1 MAPSPMARIP
11 EGAIKPKQL
20 AFSTKAAETSVPDQ
34 SEDEDT
40 GDLAE
45 QMNLQIRR
53 KYVKGKKLGE
63 GTYAIVYK
71 GHIRTNPTS
80 FVAIKKIKVNV
91 DTDNGLSMD
100 AIREVKALQELAHQ
114 NIIALLGVFSTKDQN
129 LNLVLEFLPGGDLE
143 MLIKDRNVYYNQADI
158 KAWMGMLCRGVYFCH
173 EHFILHR
180 DIKPNNLLIAANGE
194 IKLAD
199 FGLARSFADPY
210 AAMTTQVITRWYR
223 PPELFLKARYYS
235 GAVDVWSVGCVFAE
249 LVLRIPFMAGAT
261 EMGQLDIICQAIGTP
276 NEQNWPGVSS
286 FEGYAA
292 LLQSGAATPLRRA
305 AEFQQQFPTLGVKG
319 TDLLMGMLL
328 LDPSRRLTMKQSL
341 EHEWWRVDPKPT
353 NKRNLPT
360 KGGEEEKLGEDL
372 ARKNLDDARVE
383 GVARKLDFT
392 SISR

>member
-1 MAPSPMARIP
+1 MARPPDKI
-11 EGAIKPKQL
+11 IKSKPL
-20 AFSTKAAETSVPDQ
+20 TFSTKATEPPAQEQ
-34 SEDEDT
+34 SDEEDT

-71 GHIRTNPTS
+71 GHVRTNPSS
-80 FVAIKKIKVNV
+80 FVAIKKIKLNV
-91 DTDNGLSMD
+91 ENDNGLSMD
-100 AIREVKALQELAHQ
+100 AIREVKALQELSHQ

-143 MLIKDRNVYYNQADI
+143 MLIKDRTVFYNQSDI

-173 EHFILHR
+173 QHFILHR
-180 DIKPNNLLIAANGE
+180 DIKPNNLLVAADGE

-223 PPELFLKARYYS
+223 PPELFLQARFYS

-249 LVLRIPFMAGAT
+249 LILRIPFMAGAT

-276 NEQNWPGVSS
+276 NEQNWPGVST
-286 FEGYAA
+286 FEGYSA
-292 LLQSGAATPLRRA
+292 LLQSGASTPLRTKT
-305 AEFQQQFPTLGVKG
+305 EFTQQFPTLASKG
-319 TDLLMGMLL
+319 IDLLMGMLL
-328 LDPSRRLTMKQSL
+328 LDPSKRVTMRQSL
-341 EHEWWRVDPKPT
+341 EHDWWSENPKPT
-353 NKRNLPT
+353 NKRDLPT
-360 KGGEEEKLGEDL
+360 KGGGEAKLGEDL
-372 ARKNLDDARVE
+372 GRRNLDDARLE

-392 SISR
+392 SIGR